1 MLIGMP
7 SAGKSTAGVLVA
19 KRLGFGYLDGDL
31 LIQGEEGAL
40 LSEIIEERG
49 VDAFIVIEERVNLS
63 VNTFHCVV
71 STGGS
76 AVYSEAAMRHL
87 QKIGTVVY
95 LKIGADEV
103 KRRIPS
109 LEKRGVVMR
118 GNVSS
123 VEELYAERAPLYEK
137 YASVTVECDGK
148 SIDEIVNEIVSLTEG

>member
-7 SAGKSTAGVLVA
+7 SVGKSTAGVLVA

-31 LIQGEEGAL
+31 LIRREEGAL
-40 LSEIIEERG
+40 LSEIIEARG
-49 VDAFIVIEERVNLS
+49 VDAFIEIEERVNLGID
-63 VNTFHCVV
+63 TFHCVV

-87 QKIGTVVY
+87 QQIGMVVY

-109 LEKRGVVMR
+109 LAKRGVVMR
-118 GNVSS
+118 GSVSS

-148 SIDEIVNEIVSLTEG
+148 SIDEIVNEIVSLTED